1 MTGWV
6 VETLVGTTLL
16 MLLVL
21 AIRPWIADRF
31 GARAAYLLWLAPAL
45 RMVLPPLPAEW
56 LAAGVTP
63 VKDVVVVLTG
73 TSSHPVAT
81 AAATGG
87 GIAWLT
93 ISLMVWLGGAALFFA
108 RHWLDYMRFAQIV
121 HRDGEALFDVEAIP
135 VTASPSVASPIALG
149 VFGKSVIVPTDFVHR
164 YDADEQRL
172 AMAHE
177 IVHHRR
183 LDVLTNFAALAM
195 LALHWFNPIA
205 HIAHRAFR
213 LDQEAACDAVVLD
226 GASAD
231 ERHAYGSALF
241 KSAMGSVPLAA
252 CAMGATTTL
261 KARLRR
267 IVAGP
272 VNGRLA
278 RPGLVIVT
286 AFVAGGVALT
296 ASGSV
301 AETITAKDAAPR
313 AVVLGGGIIEAGEET
328 ALRGQ
333 IEADIAKAEADAA
346 RIEARKALAGA
357 EKDARKAEKAAKM
370 VALAPLPPPP
380 PSPPVVPNAP
390 SPQSF
395 AEVTPPTTPLAPAV
409 AHCSGEG
416 RIRVALSSS
425 TDGVSEHRAM
435 RILVCNGGRAA
446 NRAIALEAL
455 KSARQS
461 IAVEMMLSDDQRS
474 RALDALD
481 KQIAQLASAPAPH
494 PGFSLQ

>member
-6 VETLVGTTLL
+6 METLVGTTLL
-16 MLLVL
+16 MMLVL
-21 AIRPWIADRF
+21 VIRLWFADRF

-45 RMVLPPLPAEW
+45 RMILPPLPAEW
-56 LAAGVTP
+56 IAAGATP
-63 VKDVVVVLTG
+63 LKDVVVVLTG
-73 TSSHPVAT
+73 TSSQPVET

-93 ISLMVWLGGAALFFA
+93 ISLLVWLGGAALFFA
-108 RHWLDYMRFAQIV
+108 RHWMDYMRFARAV
-121 HRDGEALFDVEAIP
+121 ERDGEALFDVDAIP

-149 VFGKSVIVPTDFVHR
+149 VFGKSVIVPIDFVHR
-164 YDADEQRL
+164 YDANEQRL

-177 IVHHRR
+177 VVHHRR
-183 LDVLTNFAALAM
+183 LDVLTNFAALGM

-231 ERHAYGSALF
+231 DRHAYGSALF

-272 VNGRLA
+272 VNSRLA
-278 RPGLVIVT
+278 RPGLAIVAAIVT
-286 AFVAGGVALT
+286 GGVALT

-301 AETITAKDAAPR
+301 AETIAPNKDSPR
-313 AVVLGGGIIEAGEET
+313 AVVIGGGVIEAGEET
-328 ALRGQ
+328 ALQSQ
-333 IEADIAKAEADAA
+333 IDAEMAKADAEVARLESRKVEARAKRDASRAEHDMAIAA
-346 RIEARKALAGA
+346 REPGP
-357 EKDARKAEKAAKM
+357 
-370 VALAPLPPPP
+370 PLPPPP
-380 PSPPVVPNAP
+380 PAAPRPTGFEDVAAIMSPAPPVA
-390 SPQSF
+390 
-395 AEVTPPTTPLAPAV
+395 
-409 AHCSGEG
+409 AHCPSEG
-416 RIRVALSSS
+416 RVRVALSSS
-425 TDGVSEHRAM
+425 NDGVNERQAM
-435 RILVCNGGRAA
+435 QVLVCTGDKAPS
-446 NRAIALEAL
+446 RAIALHAL

-461 IAVEMMLSDDQRS
+461 IAMETMLTQYQRE
-474 RALDALD
+474 RALEALD
-481 KQIAQLASAPAPH
+481 RQIEALATQSATPRM
-494 PGFSLQ
+494 SLQ